1 MMNKILKWMLACMM
15 IFSSLSLNVFAE
27 TVESELTINNMTTG
41 TELHQ
46 FEFVGEWKTS
56 TGYPDR
62 FLNGDEHWFNFAK
75 YYTPGS
81 ELPYYQVRFEG
92 TGIEL
97 YGETQPKLGIYN
109 VYIDNELHGQADA
122 YSASRVSKTKLYGV
136 EGLEYGEHILKVE
149 LSNTK
154 NAASGGVDGEIDYV
168 KVLGY
173 QVEVEEEQT
182 VTRIEDSVVT
192 TTSEPFKFQ
201 YNGTWVYGNT
211 HPELFSNADE
221 HYTKSGS
228 SAGAY
233 YEMYFTGTRIQ
244 VYASVAS
251 GHGNYDVTLDGVT
264 TSASGYSATKKHQ
277 QLIYDSGILE
287 NKDHHLKVALA
298 SSSSTKAMQVDFI
311 EVTHGP
317 LEVDSIQIDQEKIT
331 GTAGMTQ
338 QLNAAMS
345 PWLAVESAKV
355 NWTSSDDSVVTVD
368 ENGLVTIVSKE
379 AATATITATID
390 GTQIS
395 DTVAIEVLPAVD
407 TLKAFVGTTAVTASQ
422 ENYITYLRDTNAA
435 TSFSEVAWRDDEILS
450 SVVVA
455 TVDAVTNLKVE
466 ASDFISGENTFSKDN
481 ITINWLKETKA
492 NIGKANS
499 SAPVKDFAD
508 IIHKGGAIDAVAAD
522 VLTAWINI
530 KVPADCAPGVY
541 TGTITVSANEL
552 ETPYVFDYT
561 FEVLDILQ
569 PSFKEIGTEMQLWQ
583 HPFSVAEYY
592 GVAQADYFTEEHF
605 KYLRASMEEYASI
618 GGNDAVTN
626 IVEEAWNHQCYYGD
640 PSMVKWTKNADGT
653 WSFDYTWYDA
663 WVEFLIECGVID
675 PETGYGRI
683 KCYSIVPWNNKVK
696 YYDAATQSYVA
707 NSYTPGSDAW
717 KAIWTPFLESFV
729 DHSMEKG
736 WFDIT
741 YISMD
746 ERSMSQIEPSI
757 ELIHQITNE
766 DGEALKISSA
776 FNTALTA
783 DYSITDQIDDISVG
797 QKHVSHTST
806 VFRDLA
812 NHRRELGLTT
822 TIYTC
827 TGDYPSNYTISDPI
841 DNTWVMWNTMY
852 QEADGYLRWAWDS
865 WVADPLTNVTYKS
878 WEPGDGWFIYPVEKN
893 TESDTYFYSTPRYE
907 MFKQGIRDVN
917 KAKYLKSL
925 SDDLESRIDELVG
938 SLQRP
943 NKGSNEGG
951 SASYKTEA
959 DRQLTISEATRMRTT
974 MMAIAKDY
982 AENGTNTVTK
992 KALREALE
1000 NAETAY
1006 NNPFGYTD
1014 ESYASLKQIYE
1025 LAVAVNEADD
1035 ASQEEVDAVVATL
1048 NSAIEN
1054 LVAIVV
1060 PELDTNNLINTS
1072 ATTDIKVI
1080 AKSSECV
1087 KGGNPNEDG
1096 EASNLLDY
1104 DSATYWHSDYKN
1116 AVYMPQYITFDLGA
1130 VYSLS
1135 DVTFLPRQGAK
1146 APGAGDPLE
1155 VKLYGGTDA
1164 NNLTLIG
1171 VYVFDKAG
1179 DVLANRSD
1187 FIRMY
1192 VTNEPE
1198 VQFVKF
1204 EVLQTGAGGA
1214 NSYANAAEIRFY
1226 GSEPATFG
1234 KVKNVVANVDD
1245 YKTVTLT
1252 WDAVKD
1258 ADKYMVER
1266 YTSDNEWVILEAVEA
1281 TTYTVTGLKTGKEY
1295 TYRVR
1300 AIQVTD
1306 DQLIEAEASDEVKV
1320 TPMLSGEIELTL
1332 AMNGTNKFDLAWNEV
1347 AGATRY
1353 IIYRKANEGEW
1364 KKILTLG
1371 KDARSYTSNA
1381 MVDGTYTYVVKAARY
1396 DSTER
1401 VMGPTSNEVVGVS
1414 VTAEVSLSISKI
1426 DDTSMSLSWDK
1437 VEGMKYYEVY
1447 RATEVDGV
1455 EGTYRLLKRTTD
1467 CEVVCTGLNP
1477 EKVYYFKLRAYTIV
1491 NGEKVYTDFSES
1503 VLSKTFYIPI

>member
-1 MMNKILKWMLACMM
+1 MLAFMM
-15 IFSSLSLNVFAE
+15 IFSSLSLSIFAA

-46 FEFVGEWKTS
+46 FEFVGDWRTS

-62 FLNGDEHWFNFAK
+62 FLNGDEHWYNFAK
-75 YYTPGS
+75 SYTAGS

-109 VYIDNELHGQADA
+109 VYIDGVLHGQADA

-136 EGLEYGEHILKVE
+136 SGLDYGEHVLKVE
-149 LSNTK
+149 LTNTK
-154 NAASGGVDGEIDYV
+154 NTASGGVDGEIDYV
-168 KVLGY
+168 KVLGR
-173 QVEVEEEQT
+173 QVEVEEQQT
-182 VTRIEDSVVT
+182 ITRIEDSVVT

-201 YNGTWVYGNT
+201 YSGTWVYGNT

-228 SAGAY
+228 SSGAY

-264 TSASGYSATKKHQ
+264 TSASGYSSTKKHQ

-287 NKDHHLKVALA
+287 DKAHHLKVALA
-298 SSSSTKAMQVDFI
+298 SDSSSKAMQVDFI
-311 EVTHGP
+311 EVTHGS
-317 LEVDSIQIDQEKIT
+317 LEVDSIQIDQESIT
-331 GTAGMTQ
+331 GSAGMTT
-338 QLNAAMS
+338 QLNAALS
-345 PWLAVESAKV
+345 PWLAVENNTV
-355 NWTSSDDSVVTVD
+355 VWTSSDEDVVTVD
-368 ENGLVTIVSKE
+368 ENGLVTIVSRE
-379 AATATITATID
+379 AGTATITAKIA
-390 GTQIS
+390 GTEIS
-395 DTVAIEVLPAVD
+395 DTVAVEVLPAVD

-422 ENYITYLRDTNAA
+422 ENYIDYIRDQNAA
-435 TSFSEVAWRDDEILS
+435 TSFSDVAWRNDEILS
-450 SVVVA
+450 SVVVC
-455 TVDAVTNLKVE
+455 TVDAVNNLKVE
-466 ASDFISGENTFSKDN
+466 ASDFVSGENTFSKDN
-481 ITINWLKETKA
+481 ITIKWLKEVKA

-499 SAPVKDFAD
+499 SAPVKDIAD
-508 IIHKGGAIDAVAAD
+508 VIHQGGAINAQAAD

-530 KVPADCAPGVY
+530 AIPEDCAPGTY
-541 TGTITVSANEL
+541 TGTITVSADEL

-561 FEVLDILQ
+561 FEVIDLIQ
-569 PSFKEIGTEMQLWQ
+569 PAFEEIGTEIQIWQ
-583 HPFSVAEYY
+583 HPFTVAEYY
-592 GVAQADYFTEEHF
+592 GVAEEDYFTEEHF

-640 PSMVKWTKNADGT
+640 PSMVKWTKKADGT

-663 WVEFLIECGVID
+663 WVEFLIDCGVIN

-696 YYDAATQSYVA
+696 YYDEATSSYIA

-717 KAIWTPFLESFV
+717 TQIWTPFLESFV

-746 ERSMSQIEPSI
+746 ERAMSQIEPSI

-766 DGEALKISSA
+766 NGEAFKISSA

-783 DYSITDQIDDISVG
+783 DYAITDQIDDISVG
-797 QKHVSHTST
+797 QKHVSHTTT

-852 QEADGYLRWAWDS
+852 QEADGFLRWAWDA
-865 WVADPLTNVTYKS
+865 WVSDPLTNVTYKS
-878 WEPGDGWFIYPVEKN
+878 WEPGDGWFIYPVEKG

-917 KAKYLKSL
+917 KAKYLKSI
-925 SDDLESRIDELVG
+925 SDELCFAVDELVG

-959 DRQLTISEATRMRTT
+959 DRQLTISEATRMRTSV
-974 MMAIAKDY
+974 MEIAKDY
-982 AENGTNTVTK
+982 VENGTNTVTK
-992 KALREALE
+992 AALREAI
-1000 NAETAY
+1000 ETSEDAY
-1006 NNPFGYTD
+1006 NNPF
-1014 ESYASLKQIYE
+1014 IYE
-1025 LAVAVNEADD
+1025 SETYAALKTAYEAAVAMNAKED
-1035 ASQEEVDAVVATL
+1035 ATQAEVDAVVATL

-1054 LVAIVV
+1054 LVAIIV
-1060 PELDTNNLINTS
+1060 PELDTNNLINKDA
-1072 ATTDIKVI
+1072 ATDVKVVDL
-1080 AKSSECV
+1080 SSECV

-1104 DSATYWHSDYKN
+1104 DSTTYWHSDYKN
-1116 AVYMPQYITFDLGA
+1116 AIYMPQYITFDLGK
-1130 VYSLS
+1130 VYELS

-1146 APGAGDPLE
+1146 QPGAGDPID
-1155 VKLYGGTDA
+1155 VKLYGGTDPE
-1164 NNLTLIG
+1164 NLTLIG
-1171 VYVFDKAG
+1171 VYALETSG
-1179 DVLANRSD
+1179 GVLANRNG

-1192 VTNEPE
+1192 VNGAPE
-1198 VQFVKF
+1198 VQYVKL
-1204 EVLQTGAGGA
+1204 EVLQAGSGGA
-1214 NSYANAAEIRFY
+1214 NTYANAAEIRFY
-1226 GSEPATFG
+1226 GSEPKTFG
-1234 KVKNVVANVDD
+1234 KVENVVAKVDD

-1252 WDAVKD
+1252 WDVVKD
-1258 ADKYMVER
+1258 ATEYKVER
-1266 YTSDNEWVILEAVEA
+1266 FTAEGEWITLDVVQD
-1281 TTYTVTGLKTGKEY
+1281 TTYTATGLKTGKEY
-1295 TYRVR
+1295 TYRVT
-1300 AIQVTD
+1300 AMKADEV
-1306 DQLIEAEASDEVKV
+1306 AEASDEVKV
-1320 TPMLSGEIELTL
+1320 TPMLCGEVELTL
-1332 AMNGTNKFDLAWNEV
+1332 TNNGTNKFDLAWNEV

-1353 IIYRKANEGEW
+1353 IIYRKTETSEW

-1401 VMGPTSNEVVGVS
+1401 VMGPTSNEVVGVATFEDLT
-1414 VTAEVSLSISKI
+1414 VYLTNV
-1426 DDTSMSLSWDK
+1426 DDTSVRLSWDK
-1437 VEGMKYYEVY
+1437 MEGVKYYEVY
-1447 RATEVDGV
+1447 RATVVDGV

-1467 CEVVCTGLNP
+1467 IEVICTGLTAD
-1477 EKVYYFKLRAYTIV
+1477 KVYSFKVRAYNIV